1 MSIETIDARA
11 PRVPDI
17 ERTYS
22 KATAL
27 RAIILCALVA
37 LLDGFDT
44 QVIGFVAP
52 LIAREWSADLSAFG
66 IVFGAGLLGF
76 TIGAL
81 LLGPLSDKSGRRR
94 VIIGSTMAIG
104 LFALL
109 TPYTESLTS
118 LSILRFLTGLG
129 LGGAM
134 PNIIALTSEYSP
146 PNRRATFVT
155 LMFVGF
161 PLGAVL
167 GGAILAPIMSTHG
180 WHIAFY
186 VGGAL
191 PLLLTVLLFFA
202 LPESEAFERA
212 RREPVTNQI
221 AAPGRALVLQLFQD
235 HRALGTFLIW
245 IAFFANLLVLYSL
258 INWLPSVLQRSGI
271 PMERAILATAVL

>member
-1 MSIETIDARA
+1 MSIETIDAGA

-81 LLGPLSDKSGRRR
+81 LLGPLSDKIGRRR
-94 VIIGSTMAIG
+94 VIIGSTMAFG

-109 TPYTESLTS
+109 TPW
-118 LSILRFLTGLG
+118 
-129 LGGAM
+129 
-134 PNIIALTSEYSP
+134 
-146 PNRRATFVT
+146 NR
-155 LMFVGF
+155 
-161 PLGAVL
+161 
-167 GGAILAPIMSTHG
+167 
-180 WHIAFY
+180 
-186 VGGAL
+186 
-191 PLLLTVLLFFA
+191 
-202 LPESEAFERA
+202 
-212 RREPVTNQI
+212 
-221 AAPGRALVLQLFQD
+221 
-235 HRALGTFLIW
+235 
-245 IAFFANLLVLYSL
+245 
-258 INWLPSVLQRSGI
+258 
-271 PMERAILATAVL
+271 